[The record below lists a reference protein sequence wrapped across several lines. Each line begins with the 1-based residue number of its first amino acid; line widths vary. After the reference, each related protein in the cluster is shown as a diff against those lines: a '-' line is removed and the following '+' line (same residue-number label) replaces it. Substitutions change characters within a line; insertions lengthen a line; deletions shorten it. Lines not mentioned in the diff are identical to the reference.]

1 MVICRILF
9 LILDKKWVI
18 MLITSDYDITLAI
31 PESSFLFHWEDHIR
45 WCLKSDSNQK
55 KSLNIRYQ

>member
-9 LILDKKWVI
+9 LILDKKRGI
-18 MLITSDYDITLAI
+18 MLITSDYDIILAV

-45 WCLKSDSNQK
+45 WCLKAENNQK